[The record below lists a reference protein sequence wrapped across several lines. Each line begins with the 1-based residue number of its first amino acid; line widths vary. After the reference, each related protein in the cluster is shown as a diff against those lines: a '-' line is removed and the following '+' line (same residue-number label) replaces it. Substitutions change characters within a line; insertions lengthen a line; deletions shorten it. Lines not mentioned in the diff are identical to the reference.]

1 MKPALYPIPILIIT
15 AFFLIRAE
23 MLKKRQQIYILKP
36 ISTLLVIAVAS
47 LSFLEPAQNRTYA
60 TIILMGLL
68 LCFGGDMA
76 LMFQENRKAFIV
88 GLVLFLLGHIAYTV
102 AFALLGR
109 SSAWDILSALVLLAM
124 GIGFYNLL
132 KPNLGTM
139 RIPVIAYLIVI
150 SVMVNRA
157 VSTLASPL
165 FGGGQAI
172 MVVTGAVLF
181 YISDVIL
188 AAARFWKPWKYHRIS
203 LAFYYSGQL
212 LIALAASYFCT
223 S

>member
-47 LSFLEPAQNRTYA
+47 LSFLEPAQNRTYTA
-60 TIILMGLL
+60 IVLLGLL

-76 LMFQENRKAFIV
+76 LMFQENRKAFAI
-88 GLVLFLLGHIAYTV
+88 GLVLFLLGHVAYTV

-109 SSAWDILSALVLLAM
+109 SSTWDILSALVLLAA
-124 GIGFYNLL
+124 GIGIYTLV

-139 RIPVIAYLIVI
+139 RIPVIVYILVI

-157 VSTLASPL
+157 VSTLASPV
-165 FGGGQAI
+165 FGSGQAM
-172 MVVTGAVLF
+172 MVTVGATLF
-181 YISDVIL
+181 YISDIIL
-188 AAARFWKPWKYHRIS
+188 AASRFWKPWKYHRIS

-212 LIALAASYFCT
+212 LIALVASYFA
-223 S
+223 